1 MMATPFSQSCHFSR
15 IDGTMYTKKKRR
27 RSIPTW
33 YDTTSVTFVGV
44 EIQKEDLTI
53 TSYSGPTNE
62 IETHCLDRSPTDSG
76 VPRRGMS
83 VKKPI
88 LESN

>member
-1 MMATPFSQSCHFSR
+1 MGQCIR
-15 IDGTMYTKKKRR
+15 KRKDDDR
-27 RSIPTW
+27 FPTW